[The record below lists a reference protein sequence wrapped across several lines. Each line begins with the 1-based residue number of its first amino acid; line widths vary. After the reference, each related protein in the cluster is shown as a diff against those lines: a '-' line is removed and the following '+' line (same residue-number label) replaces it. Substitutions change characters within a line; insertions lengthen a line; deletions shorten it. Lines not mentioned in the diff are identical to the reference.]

1 MSRMVHCVK
10 LNVEAEGLDRPPLP
24 GDLGRRI
31 HEQISKQAWQNWLR
45 QQTMLINEYRLSPMD
60 PKARKFLE
68 EQTEKYLFGDGSQLL
83 LDFRAPG

>member
-68 EQTEKYLFGDGSQLL
+68 EQTEKYLFGDGSQLPP
-83 LDFRAPG
+83 DFRAPG